1 MGVEV
6 TQDDGR
12 IEGQRMTRAKCCSL
26 SAVVLVRGSTAHQ
39 GTLWTFVR
47 VVLFVP
53 FLFFNVKKGCIFDI
67 STEQNSNLHPAGLSN
82 VVLDIQGLN

>member
-12 IEGQRMTRAKCCSL
+12 IEVQRMTRAKCCSL
-26 SAVVLVRGSTAHQ
+26 SAVVLDRGSTAHQ

-47 VVLFVP
+47 VVLL
-53 FLFFNVKKGCIFDI
+53 FLFFF
-67 STEQNSNLHPAGLSN
+67 
-82 VVLDIQGLN
+82 